1 MTRAA
6 SAGCASP
13 GTPSTASRLAAGP
26 ATGSSP
32 WCPIARSRSRSPAR
46 QPRLGTGR
54 WVPGRRRPP
63 SATGTST
70 AHSASTGSP
79 RPRRPSSPAWM
90 WSTLRRGTR
99 PTSRLG
105 SSAAC
110 RISSR
115 PTGGCSA
122 TGTTST
128 SRGRLWWRRMR
139 FAPRLCSRRSSRSN
153 HDEASRMTKSPLLA
167 LAAALTLAAPAAA
180 QVKLNGAGATFPNI
194 IYQTWILTYNQKF
207 DNVEINYQSIG
218 SGGGIR
224 QFSDKTVDFGG
235 TDAPMTDSS
244 ITAIQSNVLH
254 IPTVLGAVV
263 PTYNLPGLAAPVKF
277 TPDVLADIFLGKI
290 TKWNDA
296 RLASLNQGATLP
308 NQDIIVVHRSDGS
321 GTTYVW
327 VDYLTKVSPEWAKQ
341 VGRGTSVNWPV
352 GLGGR
357 GNEGVAATVKQTP
370 GAMGYVELGYALI
383 NKMAFGDVRN
393 KSGTFI
399 TPSIESVTS
408 AAAGAMADMSPSTD
422 FRVSLTDSPGPQAYP
437 VSSFTWLL
445 VRKQYPDAAKAREL
459 VKFIWW
465 SLTQGQA
472 QAPKLG
478 YAPLPKAMLPWI
490 EAKLKP
496 VSGGGRTVWTGAAAQ

>member
-1 MTRAA
+1 
-6 SAGCASP
+6 
-13 GTPSTASRLAAGP
+13 
-26 ATGSSP
+26 
-32 WCPIARSRSRSPAR
+32 
-46 QPRLGTGR
+46 
-54 WVPGRRRPP
+54 
-63 SATGTST
+63 
-70 AHSASTGSP
+70 
-79 RPRRPSSPAWM
+79 
-90 WSTLRRGTR
+90 
-99 PTSRLG
+99 
-105 SSAAC
+105 
-110 RISSR
+110 
-115 PTGGCSA
+115 
-122 TGTTST
+122 
-128 SRGRLWWRRMR
+128 MR
-139 FAPRLCSRRSSRSN
+139 TF
-153 HDEASRMTKSPLLA
+153 
-167 LAAALTLAAPAAA
+167 TLAAILGLAAVPAGA
-180 QVKLNGAGATFPNI
+180 QVRLNGAGATFPNI
-194 IYQTWILTYNQKF
+194 IYQNWILTYNQRF

-490 EAKLKP
+490 EAKLKT